1 MHAENVLIFFGSL
14 RTLRRA
20 FRHLWRRE
28 SQEPDAPF
36 LKIDDDPSIQAVDM
50 HDTSLQVFLA
60 LYELG
65 GSQWTIDFELPLRSV
80 AVHTRVRH
88 A

>member
-1 MHAENVLIFFGSL
+1 MHS
-14 RTLRRA
+14 
-20 FRHLWRRE
+20 RE

-65 GSQWTIDFELPLRSV
+65 GSQ
-80 AVHTRVRH
+80 
-88 A
+88 